1 MNEKSILLGLNEIN
15 FEFVQKYIDRGLL
28 PNFKRIFSKNGYKTT
43 TSESSYELLEPWIQ
57 WVSIHTGKTY
67 EEHKVFRLGDIAERG
82 DLKQLWEVAE
92 AKGHSV
98 GAVSPFNA
106 RNNLR
111 NPAFFIPDP
120 WTQTPPSGSQ
130 TVIALS
136 NAVSNAVNNN
146 ANNKLTTESITSLL
160 KGFVVFVP
168 PARYFHYINLM
179 AKIKRRSTK
188 AAILDNVL
196 ADTFFSLWKKHKPQ
210 FSSLF
215 LNSGAHVQ
223 HHYMFN
229 SKVYDGDQKNPSW
242 YCPADEDPM
251 LDMLVEYDSI
261 LGRLMSLNCRLF
273 IATGLHQKA
282 HTKTTFYWR
291 LKNHMDF
298 LKTIGIPSVRS
309 VIPRMSRDFLVESS
323 TNSEAKKIEDILNSI
338 VAVQNGEKIFS
349 VDNRGVSLFIELI
362 YPHDIKGNFK
372 ISKNGTEQDLDF
384 SEHVSFVAIKNG
396 EHDGLGYFVD
406 TNQKFSPE
414 QVMPV
419 KEIFQHITNSF

>member
-1 MNEKSILLGLNEIN
+1 
-15 FEFVQKYIDRGLL
+15 
-28 PNFKRIFSKNGYKTT
+28 
-43 TSESSYELLEPWIQ
+43 
-57 WVSIHTGKTY
+57 
-67 EEHKVFRLGDIAERG
+67 
-82 DLKQLWEVAE
+82 
-92 AKGHSV
+92 
-98 GAVSPFNA
+98 
-106 RNNLR
+106 
-111 NPAFFIPDP
+111 
-120 WTQTPPSGSQ
+120 
-130 TVIALS
+130 
-136 NAVSNAVNNN
+136 
-146 ANNKLTTESITSLL
+146 
-160 KGFVVFVP
+160 
-168 PARYFHYINLM
+168 
-179 AKIKRRSTK
+179 
-188 AAILDNVL
+188 
-196 ADTFFSLWKKHKPQ
+196 
-210 FSSLF
+210 
-215 LNSGAHVQ
+215 
-223 HHYMFN
+223 
-229 SKVYDGDQKNPSW
+229 
-242 YCPADEDPM
+242 M

-372 ISKNGTEQDLDF
+372 ISKNGTELDLDF

-406 TNQKFSPE
+406 TSQKFSPE